1 MEIKSS
7 VNLMVM
13 SFNMRCSSA
22 KDGINDFENRKPR
35 IEEMLN
41 RYSPDV
47 VGFQEIT
54 PVMREWIVETFPQ
67 YYAVGAGRNADYSG
81 ECCLVAFKKN
91 LFDLVAADTVML
103 SSTPHVMG
111 SRYEG
116 ADQSKCPRV
125 YTRALLKHRDMREPF
140 FVYNVHTDHQGSLAR
155 ILASQQLLGDIASHN
170 RNFIMTGD
178 FNAYPDSEEIKTL
191 TANTVRKIVDVS
203 ENVGATFHDYGRLEV
218 PVKIDYIF
226 TDLRNKLVD
235 CSIIEDEPVND
246 VYLSDHVPLVAVLEM
261 R

>member
-22 KDGINDFENRKPR
+22 KDGINAFEKRVPR

-54 PVMREWIVETFPQ
+54 PVMREWIVDTFPQ

-81 ECCLVAFKKN
+81 ESCLIAFKKSA
-91 LFDLVAADTVML
+91 FDLVAADTVML

-116 ADQSKCPRV
+116 AGQSKCPRI
-125 YTRALLKHRDMREPF
+125 YTRALLKHRDLREPF
-140 FVYNVHTDHQGSLAR
+140 WFYNVHTDHEGSLAR
-155 ILASQQLLGDIASHN
+155 ILASQQLLGDIASHS

-178 FNAYPDSEEIKTL
+178 FNAEPDSDEIKML
-191 TANTVRKIVDVS
+191 TANEARKIVDVS
-203 ENVGATFHDYGRLEV
+203 ENAGATFHDYGRREV
-218 PVKIDYIF
+218 PIKIDYIF
-226 TDLRNKLVD
+226 SDLRNKVVE
-235 CSIIEDEPVND
+235 CRVIEDVPVND
-246 VYLSDHVPLVAVLEM
+246 VYVSDHLPLIAVLEM